1 MPNEQNGYCG
11 PSYQN
16 GIVISTDNCDSMRYQ
31 RRPGEHLLNHAPYQG
46 PIPRIRVKNLDKSA
60 TAIKPSIDQYDQY
73 EDRSPTVRHK
83 RSITRMDTFRE
94 NAIETKQKYVCH
106 CYAQKLKWTFFSIY
120 DEFRFLDETEAP
132 SPVSSAH
139 PIVNA
144 VVSTDTTTCKR
155 QLSPSLIAYCLL
167 PLIQLTISI
176 GLALLA
182 IVRLRQLFDDPLSS
196 NSLLDFNKPEGLL
209 PIDERSSQTLKIRS
223 AISVLIPAT
232 FQCIGAIAGFWP
244 LAKQNRR
251 SYQIIHITFCALAV
265 LQWMPSVHAVAIEIN
280 QTFVQIHEWYH
291 MSSYLIYIILLC
303 AASFGAIVLPSI
315 TLSIAATQLIP
326 YSRQLKS
333 DVIGVCL
340 ALATALLAATV
351 CCFSGYATSRSLTN
365 VTQWKTS
372 PALANQPSLYSF
384 ALREVIV
391 ATYALLASVFFFV
404 AAVQRNYGLVI
415 ASAII
420 QIICLVALS
429 QLLSPT
435 RLTAVLV
442 NSRVLAI
449 DNSSYPVA
457 QVNVVL
463 LYAFIVTLLFVIS
476 VQFIVTVISLR
487 SHSTTNTSTSH
498 NIYPQQR
505 TSF

>member
-16 GIVISTDNCDSMRYQ
+16 GIVITTDNCDSMRYQ

-94 NAIETKQKYVCH
+94 NAIET
-106 CYAQKLKWTFFSIY
+106 IY

-155 QLSPSLIAYCLL
+155 QLTPSLIAYCLL

-196 NSLLDFNKPEGLL
+196 NSLLDFDKPEGLL

-391 ATYALLASVFFFV
+391 ATYALLASIFFFV

>member
-1 MPNEQNGYCG
+1 
-11 PSYQN
+11 
-16 GIVISTDNCDSMRYQ
+16 
-31 RRPGEHLLNHAPYQG
+31 
-46 PIPRIRVKNLDKSA
+46 
-60 TAIKPSIDQYDQY
+60 
-73 EDRSPTVRHK
+73 
-83 RSITRMDTFRE
+83 
-94 NAIETKQKYVCH
+94 
-106 CYAQKLKWTFFSIY
+106 
-120 DEFRFLDETEAP
+120 
-132 SPVSSAH
+132 
-139 PIVNA
+139 
-144 VVSTDTTTCKR
+144 
-155 QLSPSLIAYCLL
+155 
-167 PLIQLTISI
+167 
-176 GLALLA
+176 
-182 IVRLRQLFDDPLSS
+182 
-196 NSLLDFNKPEGLL
+196 
-209 PIDERSSQTLKIRS
+209 
-223 AISVLIPAT
+223 
-232 FQCIGAIAGFWP
+232 
-244 LAKQNRR
+244 
-251 SYQIIHITFCALAV
+251 
-265 LQWMPSVHAVAIEIN
+265 MPSVHAVAIEIN

-391 ATYALLASVFFFV
+391 ATYALLASIFFFV